1 MNEPSWQ
8 GSRLKRLQVTVIA
21 AVVHPLIVMLCWTL
35 RWRVEGR
42 AHFDTAAASD
52 RPPILGIWH
61 GRILPSLYHFRRSR
75 LVAIT
80 SQNFDGEWIARILQ
94 RFGYGTA
101 RGSSSRNASRA
112 LRHMITHL
120 RAGRG
125 TAFTL
130 DGPRGPARQ
139 AKSGAVW
146 LAMATGSPIVPCHV
160 EADRAW
166 TLCSWDRAQI
176 PKPFSTV
183 AVVIG
188 EPVWV
193 DRDTGE
199 EGLERSRR
207 ELEARLDGLRLRA
220 LALVGREEP

>member
-1 MNEPSWQ
+1 MTEASWQ
-8 GSRLKRLQVTVIA
+8 DSRLKRIQVTVIA
-21 AVVHPLIVMLCWTL
+21 AVVRPLIVMLGWTL
-35 RWRVEGR
+35 RWRVEGWV
-42 AHFDTAAASD
+42 HFETAAASD
-52 RPPILGIWH
+52 RPPIVGIWH
-61 GRILPSLYHFRRSR
+61 GRILPSLYYFRRSR
-75 LVAIT
+75 LVVIT

-94 RFGYGTA
+94 RFDLGTA
-101 RGSSSRNASRA
+101 RGSSSRNASGA
-112 LRHMITHL
+112 LRMMIKQM

-146 LAMATGSPIVPCHV
+146 LAMATGSPLVPCHV

-166 TLCSWDRAQI
+166 TLRSWDRMQI

-183 AVVIG
+183 ALIVG
-188 EPVWV
+188 EPLWV
-193 DRDTGE
+193 DRNTDE
-199 EGLERSRR
+199 AGLELNRRDLESRM
-207 ELEARLDGLRLRA
+207 ESLRLRA

>member
-1 MNEPSWQ
+1 VTESSWQ
-8 GSRLKRLQVTVIA
+8 DSRFKRLQVTAIA

-35 RWRVEGR
+35 RWRIDGWT
-42 AHFDTAAASD
+42 HFETAAASD
-52 RPPILGIWH
+52 RPPIVGIWH
-61 GRILPSLYHFRRSR
+61 GRILPSLYHFRRTR
-75 LVAIT
+75 LVIIT
-80 SQNFDGEWIARILQ
+80 SQNFDGEWIARILR

-101 RGSSSRNASRA
+101 RGSSSRNASGA
-112 LRHMITHL
+112 LRHMISHM

-139 AKSGAVW
+139 AKNGAVW
-146 LAMATGSPIVPCHV
+146 LAMATGSPILPCHV

-166 TLCSWDRAQI
+166 TMRSWDRAQI

-183 AVVIG
+183 ALVVG
-188 EPVWV
+188 EPLWV
-193 DRDTGE
+193 DRNTGE

-207 ELEARLDGLRLRA
+207 ELEARLEGLRLRA
-220 LALVGREEP
+220 LALVGRNDS